1 MQRTRMYLNAHLDLL
16 VGILLIKCVKNL
28 VQMCLS
34 AHLDLLLGLSCIKM
48 LAQKRS
54 FHALATD
61 KQKE

>member
-16 VGILLIKCVKNL
+16 LGILLIKCVKNL
-28 VQMCLS
+28 VQMGLS

-54 FHALATD
+54 FHA
-61 KQKE
+61 